1 MGWEEGTADG
11 GRTANGWMGVY
22 YDDDDAATHT
32 LVCMPVSSGGQG
44 RVSQPFQQC
53 FCIFWNSYS

>member
-22 YDDDDAATHT
+22 YDDDEATHT
-32 LVCMPVSSGGQG
+32 LVCMPVSSGGRD
-44 RVSQPFQQC
+44 RVSQSFQQC